1 MSWKQR
7 RGGSEEGRGLMTV
20 HRYVTKEV
28 MHGGIMKHIATKNR
42 PKFTIVVLMVKLH
55 GHILICY

>member
-7 RGGSEEGRGLMTV
+7 RGGSEEGHGFMTV

-42 PKFTIVVLMVKLH
+42 SKFTILMVKLH
-55 GHILICY
+55 GEICY

>member
-7 RGGSEEGRGLMTV
+7 RGGSEVGHGFMTV

-42 PKFTIVVLMVKLH
+42 SKFTILMVKLH
-55 GHILICY
+55 GEICY